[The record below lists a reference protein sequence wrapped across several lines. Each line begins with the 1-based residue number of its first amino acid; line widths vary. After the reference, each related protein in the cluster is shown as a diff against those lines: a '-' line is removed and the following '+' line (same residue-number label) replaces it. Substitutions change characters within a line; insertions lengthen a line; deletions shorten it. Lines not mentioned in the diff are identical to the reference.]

1 MTRRSPMGKSS
12 RVAKGGML
20 AGLAFVIMWAANLFP
35 TLSYTLGAAASLC
48 VLVAVIEM
56 GRKYA
61 FVVYAASAVLTA
73 LLAQAVPDT
82 AVMYIAIF
90 GHYPIVKSW
99 LENRGLSRKV
109 EWVAKY
115 AAFDASLVVACLLL
129 IYVLRIPM
137 EGGWWMTAALIVFA
151 NVGFYVYDRLLSI
164 LATQYVLRFK
174 NKL

>member
-1 MTRRSPMGKSS
+1 MNGRGSMGKSS

-35 TLSYTLGAAASLC
+35 TLSYTLAAAASLC
-48 VLVAVIEM
+48 VMVSVIEM

-61 FVVYAASAVLTA
+61 LVVYVASAILTA
-73 LLAQAVPDT
+73 LLAQSVPDT

-99 LENRGLSRKV
+99 LENRMMPRKV
-109 EWVAKY
+109 EMVAKY
-115 AAFDASLVVACLLL
+115 VAFDLSLAVACLILFF
-129 IYVLRIPM
+129 VLRIPV
-137 EGGWWMTAALIVFA
+137 EGGLWMALALIAFA

>member
-1 MTRRSPMGKSS
+1 MMGRGGMRNSS

-20 AGLAFVIMWAANLFP
+20 AGLAFVIMWSANLFP
-35 TLSYTLGAAASLC
+35 TLSYTLAAAASVC
-48 VLVAVIEM
+48 VMVAVIEL

-61 FVVYAASAVLTA
+61 FVVYAASAILTA

-99 LENRGLSRKV
+99 LENRSMKRSV
-109 EWVAKY
+109 EWAAKY
-115 AAFDASLVVACLLL
+115 VAFDLSLAVACAIL
-129 IYVLRIPM
+129 IWVLRIPP
-137 EGGWWMTAALIVFA
+137 EGGWWMALALILFA
-151 NVGFYVYDRLLSI
+151 NVGFFLYDRLLSI